1 MEKFKLGK
9 ESAPTKFKNVKRGK
23 YFSKG
28 KIIVNLYF
36 VECEIGGNIIIGYG

>member
-9 ESAPTKFKNVKRGK
+9 ESAPTKFKNVK